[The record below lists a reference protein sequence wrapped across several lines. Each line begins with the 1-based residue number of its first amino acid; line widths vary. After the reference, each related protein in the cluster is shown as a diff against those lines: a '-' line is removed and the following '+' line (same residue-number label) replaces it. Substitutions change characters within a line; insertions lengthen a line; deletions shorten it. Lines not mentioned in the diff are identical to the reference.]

1 MAHCFIIC
9 NKIHNILLY
18 VTYLLVSLWYDE
30 LGVKLKI
37 KDVTVIQIK

>member
-9 NKIHNILLY
+9 NKIYTILLY